1 MEQQLANILLYL
13 FATYHI
19 LGGVFSLGPQNWTK
33 KFGEKLYS
41 LDFPDQFNPH
51 YQLTVRSLG
60 AFALFTGII
69 SILIA
74 TTASPKLK
82 SYFLGIYGVLFLGRA
97 ILRIVQ
103 RDLFKEAYNIDF
115 DRSLKN
121 VAFNIGLTLFCWY
134 VAYKLYAKSTSLLER
149 FF

>member
-19 LGGVFSLGPQNWTK
+19 LGGIFSLGPQSWTK

-41 LDFPDQFNPH
+41 LDFPDHFNPH

-60 AFALFTGII
+60 AFALFTGI
-69 SILIA
+69 STILIA
-74 TTASPKLK
+74 TTASLKLK
-82 SYFLGIYGVLFLGRA
+82 SYFLGLYGVLFLGRA

-103 RDLFKEAYNIDF
+103 KDLFKEAYNINF
-115 DRSLKN
+115 ERSLKN
-121 VAFNIGLTLFCWY
+121 IAFNIGLTLFCWY
-134 VAYKLYAKSTSLLER
+134 VGYKLYAKSTSLLER